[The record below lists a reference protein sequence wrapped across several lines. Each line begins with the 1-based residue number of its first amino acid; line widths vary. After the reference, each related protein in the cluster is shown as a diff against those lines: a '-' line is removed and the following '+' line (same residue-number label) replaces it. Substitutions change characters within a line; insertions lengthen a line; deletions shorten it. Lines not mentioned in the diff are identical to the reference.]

1 MNQGMI
7 IQKIR
12 VSEINPAKYNPRK
25 DLKPGDPEYE
35 KLKKSIQEFGLVEP
49 LVMNRRGNVLIS
61 GHQRL
66 KILIG
71 QGHAETEVSVVDLA
85 PERERALNIALNKIS
100 GEWDL
105 PKLEELL
112 KSLDDDLKDITGFDA
127 EEIDEL
133 LGLKEEVKEDNFD
146 EEVPV
151 ESITQPGTLWF
162 LGRHRLLCGDST
174 DIEVVEKLMAGEKA
188 NCVITSPPYA
198 MQRKD
203 DYGGIP
209 PDDYPDWFSIVAQ
222 NVYQVLDDSGSFFV
236 NIKEHVEKG
245 QRSLYVFKTIIA
257 LVEAGW
263 RYVDQLIW
271 TKTGLPGGWP
281 NRLRNDFEPVHFFT
295 KKEEIDWMVQ
305 LVEVD
310 EERLKTLPVD
320 LVDMYEDIFHFTRS
334 EKIKFKP
341 RNVGKMSDKI
351 RVSSKTNKSK
361 GRSGNISVSGKFKK
375 GIARAG
381 NVLQI
386 SGNQEALKHS
396 AVFPV
401 KLPAFF
407 IKLTTDVGDIIYEPF
422 NGSGTSLM
430 AAEQLGRNCY
440 AMELSPGYCDL
451 TVKRL
456 YQYNPNIE
464 IKLNGKPVDAGQLF
478 EEPRY

>member
-174 DIEVVEKLMAGEKA
+174 DIEAVEKLMAGEKA

-209 PDDYPDWFSIVAQ
+209 HDYYPDWFSIVSQ
-222 NVYQVLDDSGSFFV
+222 NVYQG
-236 NIKEHVEKG
+236 
-245 QRSLYVFKTIIA
+245 
-257 LVEAGW
+257 
-263 RYVDQLIW
+263 
-271 TKTGLPGGWP
+271 
-281 NRLRNDFEPVHFFT
+281 
-295 KKEEIDWMVQ
+295 
-305 LVEVD
+305 
-310 EERLKTLPVD
+310 
-320 LVDMYEDIFHFTRS
+320 
-334 EKIKFKP
+334 
-341 RNVGKMSDKI
+341 
-351 RVSSKTNKSK
+351 
-361 GRSGNISVSGKFKK
+361 
-375 GIARAG
+375 
-381 NVLQI
+381 
-386 SGNQEALKHS
+386 
-396 AVFPV
+396 
-401 KLPAFF
+401 
-407 IKLTTDVGDIIYEPF
+407 
-422 NGSGTSLM
+422 
-430 AAEQLGRNCY
+430 
-440 AMELSPGYCDL
+440 
-451 TVKRL
+451 
-456 YQYNPNIE
+456 
-464 IKLNGKPVDAGQLF
+464 
-478 EEPRY
+478 

>member
-1 MNQGMI
+1 MRMEKL
-7 IQKIR
+7 KI
-12 VSEINPAKYNPRK
+12 EKLIPAEYNPRK
-25 DLKPGDPEYE
+25 DLKPGDKEYE
-35 KLKKSIQEFGLVEP
+35 KLKRSISEFGYVEP
-49 LVMNRRGNVLIS
+49 VIWNKQTGNVVG

-66 KILIG
+66 KVLIDLG
-71 QGHAETEVSVVDLA
+71 LTEVDCVVVALD
-85 PERERALNIALNKIS
+85 ETREKALCIALNKIQ
-100 GEWDL
+100 GDWDED
-105 PKLEELL
+105 KLANLMAEFDATAFDV
-112 KSLDDDLKDITGFDA
+112 SLTGFDDQ
-127 EEIDEL
+127 EISEL
-133 LGLKEEVKEDNFD
+133 LGLKEEVIEDDFD
-146 EEVPV
+146 EEAPL
-151 ESITQPGTLWF
+151 EPITK
-162 LGRHRLLCGDST
+162 LGDIWLLGQHRLLCGDST
-174 DIEVVEKLMAGEKA
+174 NIEAVKKLMAGDKA

-209 PDDYPDWFSIVAQ
+209 PDDYPAWFLRVAQ
-222 NVYQVLDDSGSFFV
+222 NVYRVLDDSGSFFV

-257 LVEAGW
+257 MAEAGW

-271 TKTGLPGGWP
+271 TKIGLPGGWP

-305 LVEVD
+305 FVEAD
-310 EERLKTLPVD
+310 EDKLKTISVD

-341 RNVGKMSDKI
+341 RDVGKVSAKI
-351 RVSSKTNKSK
+351 RVSSKNNKSK

-386 SGNQEALKHS
+386 PGNQDSLKHS

-407 IKLTTDVGDIIYEPF
+407 IKLSTDTGDMVYEPF
-422 NGSGTSLM
+422 AGSGTTLM
-430 AAEQLGRNCY
+430 AAEQLGRKCC
-440 AMELSPGYCDL
+440 AVELSPAYCDL
-451 TVKRL
+451 IVKRW
-456 YQYNPNIE
+456 E
-464 IKLNGKPVDAGQLF
+464 SFTGETARKLEV
-478 EEPRY
+478 